1 MHYDAQLVR
10 ESEGRLPNYGE
21 IAAPTPLLGGSNS
34 RLLCTRHSTP
44 SKSRCRPRGELNS
57 KGPDNLA
64 PDNTAQPGRV
74 TAALTRFFGNG
85 CTIVG
90 HDARPLGEGARG

>member
-21 IAAPTPLLGGSNS
+21 IATPTPLPGGSNS

-57 KGPDNLA
+57 KGPDTSH
-64 PDNTAQPGRV
+64 PT
-74 TAALTRFFGNG
+74 TRLNRG
-85 CTIVG
+85 
-90 HDARPLGEGARG
+90 AWPRP